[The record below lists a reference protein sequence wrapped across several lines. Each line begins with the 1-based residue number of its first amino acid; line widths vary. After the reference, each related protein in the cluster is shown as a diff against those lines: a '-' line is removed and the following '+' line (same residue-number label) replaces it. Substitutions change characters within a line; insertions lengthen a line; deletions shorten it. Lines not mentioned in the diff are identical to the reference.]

1 MPRLLTDVR
10 TLCLLG
16 VFVASQPP
24 VSAQETPAAD
34 SKAPAAPPASAP
46 PAASPDKPVEPTLA
60 PDSAPKTGSATPMPM
75 VSPAGTVVVT
85 PAAPAPHPA
94 VFRYYDKDGDGTLS
108 AAEFEKLP
116 EPIREWFTK
125 EKVSAEQGIPRDA
138 FEAKLP
144 ALTESLRKRTAA
156 TVLGPTPL
164 PMPGSTPAPSGGS
177 RGQGSSEFQGLDLD
191 RDGQLSFREWRAGKR
206 LAADFGVRDPN
217 GDGMVTSAEFDKTR
231 GQTAATAPAVAGT
244 RPPGPPGSPP
254 AAPSTPGT
262 PAPMPAPGAPADPA
276 APVATTSSLGTTASR
291 SMFGSLDRNKNGS
304 VEPDEWQYSRRVGP
318 IFKEKGI
325 DMTKPMSEALF
336 HENYAKAFPPSSR

>member
-1 MPRLLTDVR
+1 MPRFLTDVR

-16 VFVASQPP
+16 VFVASQSP
-24 VSAQETPAAD
+24 VSAQD
-34 SKAPAAPPASAP
+34 APAAAPKAPVAAPA
-46 PAASPDKPVEPTLA
+46 PAASSDKPVEPTLV
-60 PDSAPKTGSATPMPM
+60 PDAAPKTESGSAAPMPT
-75 VSPAGTVVVT
+75 VSPAGTVVAT
-85 PAAPAPHPA
+85 PPAPAPHPA

-108 AAEFEKLP
+108 QAEFDQLP
-116 EPIREWFTK
+116 EPIREWLTK
-125 EKVSAEQGIPRDA
+125 EKVSAEQGIPREA

-144 ALTESLRKRTAA
+144 ALTDALRKRTAA

-164 PMPGSTPAPSGGS
+164 PMPGSTPAPSGNS

-244 RPPGPPGSPP
+244 RPPGTPGAPQAPPS
-254 AAPSTPGT
+254 APGTSTP
-262 PAPMPAPGAPADPA
+262 MPTPGAPAAPA
-276 APVATTSSLGTTASR
+276 ATSTTSGLGTTASR

-304 VEPDEWQYSRRVGP
+304 VDPDEWQYSRRVGP
-318 IFKEKGI
+318 AFKEKGV

-336 HENYAKAFPPSSR
+336 HENYAKAFPPSSRS